1 MSAHVRIHGL
11 SKRYGAVEAVHN
23 VSLELAR
30 GEVFGLLGPNGAGKT
45 TTIEC
50 LCGLREPDAGEI
62 SIGGVDLRRDPAAAK
77 QKIGV
82 ALQSPSLP
90 GRLTPREALR
100 LFGSFYAQAVSPG
113 ALLDRFGLTAQADRL
128 LENLSGGQRQRL
140 SLALTFVNRPELVVL
155 DEPTSGLDPQA
166 RQEIRD
172 EIARM
177 KADGHTVLLCTH
189 ELAEAEQLCDRLAIL
204 HQGRVIA
211 TGTPRDLV
219 AQARSRQTVTL
230 TTDRPADA
238 ARLARLAGGGEV
250 SVDGNTARWET
261 SDAATTLAGITA
273 LLAEQRLALV
283 DLQVRPDSLES
294 VFLRLTASPDARVE
308 SIKTEALAP

>member
-11 SKRYGAVEAVHN
+11 SKRYGAVEAVRG

-62 SIGGVDLRRDPAAAK
+62 TIGGADLRRAPALAK
-77 QKIGV
+77 QKVGV

-90 GRLTPREALR
+90 GRITPREALR
-100 LFGSFYAQAVSPG
+100 LFGSFYPQAVAPDE
-113 ALLDRFGLTAQADRL
+113 LLARFGLTAQADRV
-128 LENLSGGQRQRL
+128 LETLSGGQRQRV

-177 KADGHTVLLCTH
+177 KAVGHTVLLCTH

-211 TGTPRDLV
+211 TGAPRDLV
-219 AQARSRQTVTL
+219 ARARARQSVTL
-230 TTDRPADA
+230 VTDRPADP
-238 ARLARLAGGGEV
+238 ARLAALAGGGAV

-261 SDAATTLAGITA
+261 SDAAATLAGITA
-273 LLAEQRLALV
+273 LLAEQSLGLV
-283 DLQVRPDSLES
+283 ELQVRPASLES
-294 VFLRLTASPDARVE
+294 VFLRLTAAPGASEP
-308 SIKTEALAP
+308 TEGRAP